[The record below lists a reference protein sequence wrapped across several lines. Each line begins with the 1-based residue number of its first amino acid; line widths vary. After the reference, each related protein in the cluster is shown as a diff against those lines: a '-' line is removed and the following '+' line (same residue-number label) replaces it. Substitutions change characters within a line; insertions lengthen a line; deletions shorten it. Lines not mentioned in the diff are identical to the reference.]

1 MRSSKF
7 PISKFTLVA
16 MVTLLAIGLVGFTRP
31 AGADTPAGSAV
42 TGHTTWLCL
51 PGQAHNP
58 CTPDLTVSRVS
69 FTNPAVA
76 MVRAKPAAHPKIDC
90 FYVYP
95 TVSDQKTPNANL
107 TVDPQEVSIAQF
119 QAAMFSRVCK
129 VYAPMYRQLTLSNI
143 GGAATPA
150 QQALAYG
157 DVRTAWSTYL
167 HLYNHGRGVVL
178 IGHSQGAFLL
188 RRLITTQVDTSASAR
203 RLMVSAILLGG
214 NVTVRNGSDVG
225 GDFRHI
231 RACHSATQTGCVLAW
246 STFGTTP
253 PGDAVFGRTTTP
265 GLQVL
270 CTNPAAL
277 AGGTGLLNPLLPTR
291 PFAPGSSIAAGI
303 SLLGIRT
310 PPASTPWISAPGS
323 YSAQCV
329 SNGGASVLEV
339 APRNGAPALHPSPL
353 ATWGLHLV
361 DVNIAFGNLLGIV
374 AAESASYHP
383 PH

>member
-1 MRSSKF
+1 M
-7 PISKFTLVA
+7 
-16 MVTLLAIGLVGFTRP
+16 
-31 AGADTPAGSAV
+31 
-42 TGHTTWLCL
+42 
-51 PGQAHNP
+51 
-58 CTPDLTVSRVS
+58 
-69 FTNPAVA
+69 
-76 MVRAKPAAHPKIDC
+76 
-90 FYVYP
+90 YP

-167 HLYNHGRGVVL
+167 HRYNHGRGIVL

-246 STFGTTP
+246 STP
-253 PGDAVFGRTTTP
+253 
-265 GLQVL
+265 
-270 CTNPAAL
+270 
-277 AGGTGLLNPLLPTR
+277 PLLAMLSSAGR
-291 PFAPGSSIAAGI
+291 RHRACRCSAPIPPPWLEGPDSSIHCC
-303 SLLGIRT
+303 R
-310 PPASTPWISAPGS
+310 PARS
-323 YSAQCV
+323 
-329 SNGGASVLEV
+329 
-339 APRNGAPALHPSPL
+339 PRARRLPR
-353 ATWGLHLV
+353 
-361 DVNIAFGNLLGIV
+361 
-374 AAESASYHP
+374 ESHC
-383 PH
+383 